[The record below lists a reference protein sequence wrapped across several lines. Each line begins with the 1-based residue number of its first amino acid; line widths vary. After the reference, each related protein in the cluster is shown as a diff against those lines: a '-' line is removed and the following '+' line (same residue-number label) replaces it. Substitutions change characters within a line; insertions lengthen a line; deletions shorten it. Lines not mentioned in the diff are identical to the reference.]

1 MEKVILTAPDIS
13 CEHCVTWTQ
22 KAALSL
28 PGVIEA
34 KTDLETKKVTVVYD
48 PAQVTLEAIEAALEE
63 EGYPIS
69 ERERVT
75 A

>member
-1 MEKVILTAPDIS
+1 MEKVVLTAPDIS

-48 PAQVTLEAIEAALEE
+48 PSQVTLEAIEAALEE
-63 EGYPIS
+63 EGYPVS

>member
-1 MEKVILTAPDIS
+1 MEKVVLTAPDIS

-22 KAALSL
+22 KAALNL